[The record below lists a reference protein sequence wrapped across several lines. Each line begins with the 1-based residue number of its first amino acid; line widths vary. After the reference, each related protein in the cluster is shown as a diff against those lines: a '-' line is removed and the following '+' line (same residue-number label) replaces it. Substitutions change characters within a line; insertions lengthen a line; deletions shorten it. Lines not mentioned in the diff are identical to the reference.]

1 MAFLEKK
8 LLSKKDLFILF
19 GRTAGTRLYNLI
31 YKCCGLDN
39 FTSYTASLRQFGI
52 GAEPTVEVLFSNS
65 LQVTATYNYVNPG
78 EYVVVFDKPIFNS
91 QYDYATILG
100 NTFTAASDT
109 FLVQVTPIFFNVI
122 SISAYKNGV
131 LSDDVLGS
139 NIPTILDIRKY
150 N

>member
-39 FTSYTASLRQFGI
+39 FTSYTASLKQIGI
-52 GAEPTVEVLFSNS
+52 GNEPTVEVLFNND

-78 EYVVVFDKPIFNS
+78 EYVVIFDKPIFNS

-100 NTFTAASDT
+100 GTFTAASDI

-122 SISAYKNGV
+122 LISTYKNGV

>member
-19 GRTAGTRLYNLI
+19 GRAAGTRLYNLI

-52 GAEPTVEVLFSNS
+52 GAEPTVEVLFNNG

-78 EYVVVFDKPIFNS
+78 EYVVIFDKPIFNS

-100 NTFTAASDT
+100 NTFTTGSDT
-109 FLVQVTPIFFNVI
+109 FLIQVTPIFFNVI
-122 SISAYKNGV
+122 SISSYKNGV